1 MLFRSVGNR
10 MNNFNS
16 SLFNNDLDKTPPSKS
31 AEVKMNLQPLC
42 EFTTLV
48 FKREIRFLRLQI
60 FTTTMA
66 IIAA

>member
-16 SLFNNDLDKTPPSKS
+16 SLFSNDLDKTPPSKS

-48 FKREIRFLRLQI
+48 FKREIRF
-60 FTTTMA
+60 
-66 IIAA
+66 

>member
-1 MLFRSVGNR
+1 
-10 MNNFNS
+10 
-16 SLFNNDLDKTPPSKS
+16 
-31 AEVKMNLQPLC
+31 MNLQPLC